1 MLKTAAKAGIR
12 PAEFWEM
19 TPGELVICIEG
30 YIAIN
35 TESLKE
41 AITVAYMGAAWQRS
55 KKMPRLE
62 TVLSKI
68 DGTTRKKTKKK
79 QTPEEMLEVAK
90 AITDNLNKAR

>member
-12 PAEFWEM
+12 PVDFWEM
-19 TPGELVICIEG
+19 TPAELIICIEG
-30 YIAIN
+30 YVATH

-62 TVLSKI
+62 SVLSKI
-68 DGTTRKKTKKK
+68 DGTTRKKTKKA
-79 QTPEEMLEVAK
+79 QTPEEMLAVAK
-90 AITDNLNKAR
+90 AITENLNKAR